1 MAKVSLKIV
10 VAGRTYPLSVEENEV
25 DKVQSAAANINKAI
39 QVLKENYAV
48 KDMRDL
54 LAMSALQLATK
65 SNGQKGGKTVDNS
78 TEIEAI
84 ESQLKSL
91 DDELSELS

>member
-39 QVLKENYAV
+39 QVLQENYAV

-65 SNGQKGGKTVDNS
+65 SNSQKGKTVDNS
-78 TEIEAI
+78 AELDSIEQ
-84 ESQLKSL
+84 QLKSL
-91 DDELSELS
+91 DDELDALS

>member
-39 QVLKENYAV
+39 QVLQENYAV

-65 SNGQKGGKTVDNS
+65 SNGQKGKTVYNS
-78 TEIEAI
+78 AEIESI
-84 ESQLKSL
+84 EQQLKSL
-91 DDELSELS
+91 DDELGALS

>member
-39 QVLKENYAV
+39 QVLQENYAV

-65 SNGQKGGKTVDNS
+65 SNSQKGKTMDNS
-78 TEIEAI
+78 AEITSI
-84 ESQLKSL
+84 EEQLKSL
-91 DDELSELS
+91 DDELSALS

>member
-39 QVLKENYAV
+39 QVLQENYAV

-65 SNGQKGGKTVDNS
+65 SNGQKGETVDNS
-78 TEIEAI
+78 LEIETI
-84 ESQLKSL
+84 EAQLKSL

>member
-25 DKVQSAAANINKAI
+25 DKVQAAAANINKAI
-39 QVLKENYAV
+39 QVLQENYAV

-65 SNGQKGGKTVDNS
+65 SNNQKGKTVDNS
-78 TEIEAI
+78 TEITSI
-84 ESQLKSL
+84 EEQLKSL
-91 DDELSELS
+91 DDELDALS

>member
-25 DKVQSAAANINKAI
+25 EKVQSAAANINKAI
-39 QVLKENYAV
+39 QALQENYAV

-54 LAMSALQLATK
+54 ITQASP
-65 SNGQKGGKTVDNS
+65 
-78 TEIEAI
+78 
-84 ESQLKSL
+84 
-91 DDELSELS
+91 SE

>member
-1 MAKVSLKIV
+1 MAKLSLKVV

-25 DKVQSAAANINKAI
+25 EKVKSAAANINKAI
-39 QVLKENYAV
+39 QLLQENYAV

-65 SNGQKGGKTVDNS
+65 SGSSKVSAATSGEDLSK
-78 TEIEAI
+78 IEDH
-84 ESQLKSL
+84 LKSVN
-91 DDELSELS
+91 DELEGLL

>member
-39 QVLKENYAV
+39 QVLQENYAV

-65 SNGQKGGKTVDNS
+65 SNGQKGKTVDNS
-78 TEIEAI
+78 TELEEIEA
-84 ESQLKSL
+84 QLKNL
-91 DDELSELS
+91 DDELNELS

>member
-39 QVLKENYAV
+39 QVLQENYAV

-65 SNGQKGGKTVDNS
+65 SNGQKGKTVDNS
-78 TEIEAI
+78 AEIESI
-84 ESQLKSL
+84 EQQLKSL
-91 DDELSELS
+91 DDELGALS

>member
-39 QVLKENYAV
+39 QVLQENYAV

-65 SNGQKGGKTVDNS
+65 SNGPKGKTVDNS
-78 TEIEAI
+78 LEIETI
-84 ESQLKSL
+84 EAQLKSL

>member
-25 DKVQSAAANINKAI
+25 EKVQSAAANINKAI
-39 QVLKENYAV
+39 QALQENYAV

-54 LAMSALQLATK
+54 HAMSALQLATK
-65 SNGQKGGKTVDNS
+65 SNSHKDI
-78 TEIEAI
+78 TEDRSIEINAI
-84 ESQLKSL
+84 AEQLRSL
-91 DDELSELS
+91 DDELSALS

>member
-39 QVLKENYAV
+39 QVLQENYAV

-65 SNGQKGGKTVDNS
+65 SNSQKGKTVDNS
-78 TEIEAI
+78 AEITSI
-84 ESQLKSL
+84 EEQLKSL
-91 DDELSELS
+91 DDELSALS

>member
-1 MAKVSLKIV
+1 MSLKIV

-25 DKVQSAAANINKAI
+25 DKVQAAAANINKAI
-39 QVLKENYAV
+39 QVLQENYAV

-65 SNGQKGGKTVDNS
+65 SNNQKGKTVDNS
-78 TEIEAI
+78 AEITSI
-84 ESQLKSL
+84 EEQLKSL
-91 DDELSELS
+91 DDELNALS

>member
-39 QVLKENYAV
+39 QVLQENYAV

-65 SNGQKGGKTVDNS
+65 SNGQKGKTVDNS
-78 TEIEAI
+78 LEIETI
-84 ESQLKSL
+84 EAQLKSL

>member
-25 DKVQSAAANINKAI
+25 EKVQTAAANINKAI
-39 QVLKENYAV
+39 KVLQDNYAV

-65 SNGQKGGKTVDNS
+65 SNSPKAKTVDNS
-78 TEIEAI
+78 AEIEAI
-84 ESQLKSL
+84 EEQLKSL
-91 DDELSELS
+91 DDELSALS

>member
-39 QVLKENYAV
+39 QVLQENYAV

-65 SNGQKGGKTVDNS
+65 SNGQKGKPADNS
-78 TEIEAI
+78 VELESIEK
-84 ESQLKSL
+84 QLKSL
-91 DDELSELS
+91 DDELDALS